1 MSQATLSVRLDS
13 IDKKQFEEF
22 CNDVGLNISAAI
34 NLFVKTV
41 IKKQRIPFEI
51 ESDPFYSETNMNRL
65 RKAITR
71 VEAGHYAIH
80 EPTEAENDACLG

>member
-1 MSQATLSVRLDS
+1 MSQSTLSVRLDS
-13 IDKKQFEEF
+13 NDKKMFEEF

-51 ESDPFYSETNMNRL
+51 ERDPFYSEANMNRL
-65 RKAITR
+65 RKAAAEVKAGQFSICEP
-71 VEAGHYAIH
+71 VEV
-80 EPTEAENDACLG
+80 D

>member
-1 MSQATLSVRLDS
+1 MAQATLSVRLDS
-13 IDKKQFEEF
+13 ADKKLFEEF

-51 ESDPFYSETNMNRL
+51 ERDPFYSAENMDRL
-65 RKAITR
+65 RKAVAR
-71 VEAGHYAIH
+71 VEAGHYTIH
-80 EPTEAENDACLG
+80 EPAEVE

>member
-1 MSQATLSVRLDS
+1 MSQSTLSVRLDS
-13 IDKKQFEEF
+13 NDKKMFEEF

-51 ESDPFYSETNMNRL
+51 ERDPFYSEANLNRL
-65 RKAITR
+65 RKAAAEVKAGQFSIR
-71 VEAGHYAIH
+71 EPVEV
-80 EPTEAENDACLG
+80 D